1 MGDYSYCRGTAKIKP
16 ALVEVLRDRFTSPTD
31 NVDLD
36 LWGDWNFVTLPECL
50 TATSAYKVLCM
61 EEKGSWIP
69 GTGAGGKSR
78 HLGEP
83 PAECMSY
90 SADGVLTFHTGYKNG
105 NRTIEAFIAL
115 LIACSD
121 TYEVEYD
128 WYETM
133 YAPDWDDPDSGL
145 TVYASSSITPEMLKE
160 LQDKVDRSY
169 ADVLKTREEFS
180 PGQWRDKPKELSDYD
195 KTFNFNMHLAA
206 TLKRGGYEMQ
216 GVVDPLEPMLGL
228 TVEQIQML
236 RTMGIPEDMLN
247 ASNPTYFAKYTGER
261 VAGTPFVNPKV
272 KLATTA
278 PVDPRQVPVS
288 VPDFNP
294 LAHIMAQ
301 KLYARGNMGVRQV
314 KRAQR
319 RKMNGK

>member
-16 ALVEVLRDRFTSPTD
+16 ALVEVLRDRFTRPTD

-69 GTGAGGKSR
+69 GMGAGGKSR

-121 TYEVEYD
+121 TYEIEYD

-133 YAPDWDDPDSGL
+133 YSPDWDDPDSGL
-145 TVYASSSITPEMLKE
+145 TVYSSSAITPEMLKE

-169 ADVLKTREEFS
+169 ANAVDTREEFS
-180 PGQWRDKPKELSDYD
+180 PGQWRDKPKELSADLKWSY
-195 KTFNFNMHLAA
+195 FNCNLARA
-206 TLKRGGYEMQ
+206 LKNK
-216 GVVDPLEPMLGL
+216 GL
-228 TVEQIQML
+228 TMEGTVDWTLPDLGIGADMIAQL
-236 RTMGIPEDMLN
+236 RALGISEDFLSGDPRYT
-247 ASNPTYFAKYTGER
+247 ASPNVVVAVKQA
-261 VAGTPFVNPKV
+261 VAGTPFNSTPF
-272 KLATTA
+272 TH
-278 PVDPRQVPVS
+278 DPRQVPVS
-288 VPDFNP
+288 VPDFDP
-294 LAHIMAQ
+294 LAHIMGQ
-301 KLYARGNMGVRQV
+301 KLYSRGKKGIRQV